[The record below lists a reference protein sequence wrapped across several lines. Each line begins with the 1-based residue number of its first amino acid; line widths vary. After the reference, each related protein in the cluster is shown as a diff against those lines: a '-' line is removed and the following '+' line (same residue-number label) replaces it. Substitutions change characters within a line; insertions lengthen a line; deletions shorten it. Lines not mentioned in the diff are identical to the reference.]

1 MKRILICGIPHTVE
15 YVDDNF
21 DIDLHLGQV
30 DYATAKIRINK
41 KASSEVQN
49 EALCHEVLHA
59 MLIHIGRNDLSAD
72 ETFVQSLGN
81 AISRSFSAMLE
92 E

>member
-1 MKRILICGIPHTVE
+1 MKRITICGIPHTVE

-21 DIDLHLGQV
+21 DTDLHLGQV
-30 DYATAKIRINK
+30 DYATARIRINR
-41 KASSEVQN
+41 KASSEVQH

-59 MLIHIGRNDLSAD
+59 MLMHIGRNDLSID
-72 ETFVQSLGN
+72 ETFVQCLGN
-81 AISRSFSAMLE
+81 AISRSFSAVLE